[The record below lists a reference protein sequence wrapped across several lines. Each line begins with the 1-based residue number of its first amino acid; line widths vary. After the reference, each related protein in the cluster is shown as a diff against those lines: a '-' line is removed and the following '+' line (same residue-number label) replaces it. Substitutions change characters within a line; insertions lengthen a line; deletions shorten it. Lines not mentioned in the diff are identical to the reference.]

1 VQYKPRRPSRAFDF
15 RLNRWL
21 TAASAPTHDIA
32 CKPLPCSFTPLG
44 LPTLIA
50 LTGRVE
56 GLEIRMSAI
65 EAWSVDTTRRLD
77 RIERRLD
84 LVQVP

>member
-1 VQYKPRRPSRAFDF
+1 
-15 RLNRWL
+15 
-21 TAASAPTHDIA
+21 
-32 CKPLPCSFTPLG
+32 LG